1 MIDHGIVYCSSP
13 DPLFVAPDA
22 VYVRSDIT
30 EVQTEMDDG
39 QMVRSW
45 KCHEVM
51 YTPEEY
57 VALQQKRNDAL
68 VAENIEMQ
76 IALAE
81 AHEGIRA

>member
-1 MIDHGIVYCSSP
+1 MIDHGIVYCSTP

-22 VYVRSDIT
+22 VYVRTDIE
-30 EVQTEMDDG
+30 EVQTEMEDG

-57 VALQQKRNDAL
+57 VVLQQKRNDDL
-68 VAENIEMQ
+68 VAENLEMQ

-81 AHEGIRA
+81 AQEGISA